1 MFVLEKG
8 KDLIKEEN
16 GLKGILDLINK
27 GLRLGEVEGADYLRD
42 VSGGC
47 LITFL
52 TDQEHLLNQVYLNF
66 KFFPLNWFI
75 IIKSNDKQFTIYL
88 LIFWQALEEGLM
100 SIICNVLDK
109 STGRA
114 QSAKIKAL
122 LMLGVLND
130 NNIQFLDTHLTKIL
144 VNILMTDDS
153 VEVLEMCL
161 EVLRGQAENGNIM
174 R

>member
-66 KFFPLNWFI
+66 KFFPLN
-75 IIKSNDKQFTIYL
+75 
-88 LIFWQALEEGLM
+88 
-100 SIICNVLDK
+100 
-109 STGRA
+109 
-114 QSAKIKAL
+114 
-122 LMLGVLND
+122 
-130 NNIQFLDTHLTKIL
+130 
-144 VNILMTDDS
+144 
-153 VEVLEMCL
+153 
-161 EVLRGQAENGNIM
+161 
-174 R
+174 